1 MNQTEDTLANAME
14 LGASALREH
23 TRARDEGAE
32 ARTVKHLAYA
42 MDQVDH
48 WLAKFKDEQLQEGS
62 HKPKE
67 KRHE

>member
-32 ARTVKHLAYA
+32 ARTAHHLYYA
-42 MDQVDH
+42 MDQVKH
-48 WLAKFKDEQLQEGS
+48 WLAKFDEEQLQRGKS
-62 HKPKE
+62 
-67 KRHE
+67 

>member
-32 ARTVKHLAYA
+32 ARTAHHLYYA
-42 MDQVDH
+42 MDQVKH
-48 WLAKFKDEQLQEGS
+48 WLAKFDEEQLQRG
-62 HKPKE
+62 KL
-67 KRHE
+67 